1 LVSGSGTWT
10 TEFLAFGSSWIG
22 NHQSSVVLDQ
32 GILQDSFGVFIDVL
46 LVVRDNSSGDSLS
59 DSVDLSN
66 SSTTTDLDFDINSGE
81 SFGAANQKWFLELE
95 SESFW
100 LDFVERS
107 SVDFDEAFAGFAESD
122 SGGSLLSA
130 VNLDVVAVSWG
141 WHI

>member
-1 LVSGSGTWT
+1 MKLKNNSKIRQIFLIVSRVIR
-10 TEFLAFGSSWIG
+10 FPAYVSS
-22 NHQSSVVLDQ
+22 QV
-32 GILQDSFGVFIDVL
+32 
-46 LVVRDNSSGDSLS
+46 
-59 DSVDLSN
+59 SVDLSN

-141 WHI
+141 WHFKD